1 MRRGLT
7 VLLMGACCA
16 SAQAESR
23 WSALWQTPD
32 QRGEAELRAGDAAA
46 AARTFTDP
54 RRKAHAQSKA
64 GDDRGAAETYAGLDD
79 ADAHY
84 NRGNALARA
93 GDLRQA
99 LQAYD
104 AALARNPQ
112 DRDAQRNRD
121 RVAQALRSEPSPGG
135 PGRQPAPQAGGAGNP
150 PPAQQQAASGPPGDK
165 QAGRGSSAGPGR
177 EPSAPVGDSP
187 AAPLRQA
194 ASGEGGSA
202 VPRPSGAPEAKDPD
216 LVQRADPVKADDA
229 AQAQRDVTGAARPP
243 SGSRDRRTAP
253 PAPRSEQQL
262 AEDQWLRRLPD
273 DPGGLLRRKFLI
285 QHLIRQGTPP

>member
-32 QRGEAELRAGDAAA
+32 QRGDAELRAGDAAA

-54 RRKAHAQSKA
+54 RRKAHAQVKA

-121 RVAQALRSEPSPGG
+121 RVAQALRSEPPPGG
-135 PGRQPAPQAGGAGNP
+135 PGRQPSPLAGGAGNP
-150 PPAQQQAASGPPGDK
+150 PPAQAASGPPGDK

-177 EPSAPVGDSP
+177 EPSASARNDAP
-187 AAPLRQA
+187 AAPFRQA
-194 ASGEGGSA
+194 TPGEGGSA
-202 VPRPSGAPEAKDPD
+202 VPRPSGTPEAKGTD
-216 LVQRADPVKADDA
+216 LAQRADPVQADDA

-243 SGSRDRRTAP
+243 SGSRDPRVAR